1 MDTSE
6 SSQSLVYS
14 GATFWLCTFYRS
26 ESMLGFSSALP
37 DNTFLTLKFPH
48 KVVFSQLYL
57 LILTFL
63 HLASL
68 TLGFE

>member
-1 MDTSE
+1 
-6 SSQSLVYS
+6 
-14 GATFWLCTFYRS
+14 
-26 ESMLGFSSALP
+26 MLGFSPELQ
-37 DNTFLTLKFPH
+37 DHTFLTLKFPY

-68 TLGFE
+68 TLGFEWTACVVYGRASDLGFRI